1 MKYILTYYTTNDKLI
16 LIILYPLDILCSI
29 FIFRKTCVINRM
41 KQNNKYEITKK
52 QQNLFIDALTPELAP
67 LRAKIGISQNEIASI
82 LGISRQTYSSIEAG
96 SRRMSWNTY
105 LSLIFFFDY
114 HTATH
119 QMIRKIGAFPSE
131 LIEIINDGKA
141 IKANETIAGIPD
153 SILEQLDD
161 AAFQAIRTVVMLEY
175 ARCAKL
181 SGDAV
186 VKSFD
191 GFQFNTPEHSE
202 KADIALESIKASRA
216 DQNE

>member
-1 MKYILTYYTTNDKLI
+1 M
-16 LIILYPLDILCSI
+16 
-29 FIFRKTCVINRM
+29 INEM

-82 LGISRQTYSSIEAG
+82 LGVSRQTYSSIEAG

-114 HTATH
+114 HAATH
-119 QMIRKIGAFPSE
+119 QMIRKIGAFPFE
-131 LIEIINDGKA
+131 LIERINDGKTPRT
-141 IKANETIAGIPD
+141 NETIAGIPD
-153 SILEQLDD
+153 SILDQLDD

-175 ARCAKL
+175 ARCAKI

-191 GFQFNTPEHSE
+191 GIQFTTPEHSE
-202 KADIALESIKASRA
+202 KADLALKSLKASGLN
-216 DQNE
+216 QNE